1 LLSTGEGDAEEAPM
15 RTTRA
20 IGSQERHVAE
30 IRKVYER
37 VLAGASARS
46 RRIEVAG
53 RSVHILEDGVGPP
66 LVLLHGT
73 TATAGMFVP
82 LLNELHEC
90 RAVAPDRPGHGLSDP
105 VNLPPGSF
113 RSAAVAWVDS
123 LLDTLELETTALLGH
138 SGGAMWALWYALAHP
153 SRVTKLVLLGPPALP
168 KTRCPLPLRLV
179 ATPGLGEL
187 LSRVARPTR
196 KSVLQFAGAMH
207 EREALATHP
216 DLVDL
221 FVATGRDPIRDQSG
235 RMEIRVFASPAA
247 LLSPSGFRRRSRV
260 QPEELH
266 RLATPTLII
275 WGAHEP
281 LGNPSIAR
289 AATEL
294 MPQARLDVLPGGHAP
309 WLAHA
314 SRTAASVENFV
325 LDEPNRRHA
334 AVT

>member
-1 LLSTGEGDAEEAPM
+1 M
-15 RTTRA
+15 RTTRS
-20 IGSQERHVAE
+20 IGSKDPHVAE
-30 IRKVYER
+30 IPKVYER

-46 RRIEVAG
+46 RRFDVAG
-53 RSVHILEDGVGPP
+53 RSVHLLEDGSGPP

-82 LLNELHEC
+82 LLNELHGC

-105 VNLPPGSF
+105 IHFPRSSF
-113 RSAAVAWVDS
+113 RDAAVAWVDS

-179 ATPGLGEL
+179 ATPGVGEL
-187 LSRVARPTR
+187 LSRVAPPTR
-196 KSVLQFAGAMH
+196 KSVLQFAGVMH
-207 EREALATHP
+207 ERETLATHP

-221 FVATGRDPIRDQSG
+221 FVAPGRDPIRDQSG
-235 RMEIRVFASPAA
+235 RAEIRVFASPVA

-260 QPEELH
+260 RPQEMH
-266 RLATPTLII
+266 RLATPTLVI

-281 LGNPSIAR
+281 LGNPSVAR
-289 AATEL
+289 AAVEL

-309 WLAHA
+309 WLGNA
-314 SRTAASVENFV
+314 SLTAASVENFV
-325 LDEPNRRHA
+325 LDEPNQRSA
-334 AVT
+334 AVTRELK